1 MNTQGAVKKR
11 VLFLCLSLLLTV
23 SLAACDKR
31 AEEQDSTPPTASVQ
45 PTPTPEPT
53 PSIPFTDVPED
64 SYYYDAVVWAY
75 ENGITSGDTLF
86 EPLSTCTR
94 GQVITFLWR
103 AMGSPEPQITE
114 SPVSDISPSNWFYK
128 PVLWAYESGIST
140 SSAFKPNNPCTNGEA
155 LTFLWRAEGKP
166 MAAVNSSAVALAA
179 SGAYYE
185 RPTAWA
191 DNNGLFAQLGAA
203 FDPSAPC
210 SRAYLMSYLY
220 WAEEQWTSA
229 AEVRALQAEYEQ
241 TIHDAQLYEVHGS
254 GLIYADY
261 VDVDNDGKVEL
272 LMVGFDQDNYEVSMA
287 VYANINGHAEKACE
301 GSFNAFV
308 GNRVV
313 GFSLCKADGHLYL
326 YANGWYV
333 EGAGAYYD
341 YINRFYRLGK
351 DAITLEYDLHAEETA
366 IFEDGTYE
374 YLYTAYTYTDSGK
387 KVTESEHKT
396 LLGKFTDG
404 KQLCTLDIYGFS
416 TMYIEDRGLLS
427 TPKIQVNGTAVKLSI
442 DPYISKLDNTFMVP
456 LRDVLE
462 AMGVAVYA
470 NSDAS
475 VILASTKSDTLT
487 ITYKDFF
494 DYNFEGINS
503 TYYGR
508 DKTYKY
514 SMNGGEFQKIAIE
527 FTNGKAF
534 LPLQTI
540 VSLFGATA
548 EWDGKAGA
556 MQITA
561 NIPDSNRMTQDEM
574 KQMANFDLKQAQKI
588 ALNKGYKGSVN
599 FGDGVPT
606 IFRGESFG
614 DYETHVR
621 SSLVFKNGK
630 AVWPLGAVESEWSTE
645 PNSDGYGGGSA
656 YTEWYRIDVA
666 SDGTVTAYPN
676 DKVWEGAGQV

>member
-114 SPVSDISPSNWFYK
+114 NPVSDISPSNWFYK

-185 RPTAWA
+185 RPAAWA

-229 AEVRALQAEYEQ
+229 AEVRALQAEYNQ
-241 TIHDAQLYEVHGS
+241 IIQGAQLYEVHGT
-254 GLIYADY
+254 GLFYADY
-261 VDVDNDGKVEL
+261 VDMDNDGKVDL
-272 LMVGFDQDNYEVSMA
+272 LTVGVDWETFA
-287 VYANINGHAEKACE
+287 AIATVYSNIDGHAGKLCE
-301 GSFNAFV
+301 QDFGLAGAFDWLSIYQADGQLYLGIIMEHRYVGDEYAFFKVENGSFVCNDNVREEFDSNLSITHYIGLNEKEISEDEYRATIKKYTKQKEL
-308 GNRVV
+308 
-313 GFSLCKADGHLYL
+313 FSIGPSWYEFGECGILSAPSVEVNGVPVKLS
-326 YANGWYV
+326 ANP
-333 EGAGAYYD
+333 YYS
-341 YINRFYRLGK
+341 
-351 DAITLEYDLHAEETA
+351 
-366 IFEDGTYE
+366 IFED
-374 YLYTAYTYTDSGK
+374 D
-387 KVTESEHKT
+387 V
-396 LLGKFTDG
+396 
-404 KQLCTLDIYGFS
+404 
-416 TMYIEDRGLLS
+416 
-427 TPKIQVNGTAVKLSI
+427 
-442 DPYISKLDNTFMVP
+442 MVP

-475 VILASTKSDTLT
+475 IILASTKSDTLV
-487 ITYKDFF
+487 ITYKDFS

-514 SMNGGEFQKIAIE
+514 SMNGGEFQRIVIE

-540 VSLFGATA
+540 VSLFDATA

-588 ALNKGYKGSVN
+588 AVSKGYKGSVE

-606 IFRGESFG
+606 IFRGVSFG

-645 PNSDGYGGGSA
+645 PDPYGYGGGSA
-656 YTEWYRIDVA
+656 YAEWYRIDVA